1 MYMSTVHALCMHL
14 QPCPDTEKGSQ
25 PECVIQHPQVASYGS
40 FLCVDSVCGRHKC
53 RKDSTGLEKLHWGKL
68 NTQYKTV
75 L

>member
-1 MYMSTVHALCMHL
+1 MYTSTVHALCMHL
-14 QPCPDTEKGSQ
+14 Q

-40 FLCVDSVCGRHKC
+40 FLCVDSVCGRHKW
-53 RKDSTGLEKLHWGKL
+53 RKKGLEKLHWGKI